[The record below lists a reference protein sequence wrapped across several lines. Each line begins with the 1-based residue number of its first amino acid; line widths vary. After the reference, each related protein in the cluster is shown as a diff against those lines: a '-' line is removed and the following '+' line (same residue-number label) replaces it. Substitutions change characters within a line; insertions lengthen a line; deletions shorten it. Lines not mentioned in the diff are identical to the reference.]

1 MVAGRETVSVASHRR
16 PKPASRARTSVYTIA
31 AAATVVVISA
41 QSGAQAAPKLTLSQ
55 AKAELTADRQAA
67 DAAANQYDTAQ
78 TNEQALQQKVS
89 FIEAEVARQQGVINQ
104 EQTQLGAVA
113 AAQYRAGTMDPT
125 VELMLS
131 KDPSDFLEQASTQ
144 GQLSATQQAALS
156 QLQSQESVLAR
167 EKTEA
172 TAELAQQQA
181 LLLTMQKAKSANQQK
196 IQAAQS
202 LVQSLTPAQQTQVNG
217 GGFGGNGTTTSTPGT
232 TGGPTT
238 PGCGNN
244 CGGDLGY
251 DGSLDKS
258 QIDLSGISPQAATAM
273 QAAMSVMG
281 DFYHFSYAGPT
292 EFDCSGLVMWA
303 YAHAHIALP
312 HSSSEDAS
320 EGSPVASLAD
330 AKVGDIIVL
339 DGYNHVGLYAGNG
352 MLLNAP
358 ATGWVVEL
366 MPLSDFGPIDAIRRM

>member
-1 MVAGRETVSVASHRR
+1 M
-16 PKPASRARTSVYTIA
+16 A

-55 AKAELTADRQAA
+55 AKAELAADRQAA
-67 DAAANQYDTAQ
+67 DASANQYDTAQ
-78 TNEQALQQKVS
+78 GNEQALQQKVN
-89 FIEAEVARQQGVINQ
+89 FLQEEVARQQAVINQ
-104 EQTQLGAVA
+104 EQAQLGAVA
-113 AAQYRAGTMDPT
+113 AAQYRTGSIDST

-131 KDPSDFLEQASTQ
+131 KDPTDFLNEASTQ
-144 GQLSATQQAALS
+144 GQLDATQQAALS
-156 QLQSQESVLAR
+156 DLQSQQAVMAR
-167 EKTEA
+167 EKAEA

-181 LLLTMQKAKSANQQK
+181 LLQSMQKTKADGLAKIK
-196 IQAAQS
+196 AAQS
-202 LVQSLTPAQQTQVNG
+202 LVASLTPAQQKQVNDG
-217 GGFGGNGTTTSTPGT
+217 GGFGGTGT
-232 TGGPTT
+232 TGTT
-238 PGCGNN
+238 GGCGNN

-258 QIDLSGISPQAATAM
+258 KIDLSGISPQAATAM

-281 DFYHFSYAGPT
+281 DFYHFSSAGPT

-303 YAHAHIALP
+303 YAHAQIALP
-312 HSSSEDAS
+312 HSAAADAS
-320 EGSPVASLAD
+320 EGTAVSSLAD